1 MLLLL
6 TRNSRICLSSFS
18 SLAKRFVRTYA
29 IDATKLSPYLAEIA
43 RLEKT
48 TPRVQK
54 IRDQKRRTIK
64 TVTEIDETYN
74 VFDEGVKR
82 VLDLGCSPGYWS
94 QYAKDRILAVHH
106 LLDAAFRSEGFIVG
120 VDILN
125 AIPPLGCTTIQ
136 GNVISNEVRKRT
148 IEQCKEM
155 AYRQWQV
162 RLQAQQD
169 QVSVYIKEQE
179 QSSVHQTVAV
189 DEQSI
194 KDNIDYKV
202 DVILSDLTLALPQ
215 ETGFWNSTATKPYM
229 RLATNTGLR
238 LTVKDGLKSPF
249 DLADAILVYAI
260 DLLREGGTV
269 VLRLNG
275 INVDDVEV
283 VLLRQRLTNV
293 FRFVTMFG
301 EADSFPRKE
310 VYFVCKNKNDN
321 VDKVSAFAVKAK
333 L

>member
-1 MLLLL
+1 MLLPL
-6 TRNSRICLSSFS
+6 TRNSRIYLSTY
-18 SLAKRFVRTYA
+18 AKWSVRTYA
-29 IDATKLSPYLAEIA
+29 IDATKLSPFLAEIA

-54 IRDQKRRTIK
+54 IRDQKRQTIK
-64 TVTEIDETYN
+64 TFTEIDETYN
-74 VFDEGVKR
+74 VFDKGVKR

-94 QYAKDRILAVHH
+94 QYAKDRIFAVHH
-106 LLDAAFRSEGFIVG
+106 FLDAAFRSEGFIVG

-162 RLQAQQD
+162 WLQALQESANQF
-169 QVSVYIKEQE
+169 SVYIKEQE
-179 QSSVHQTVAV
+179 QSLVHETVAG
-189 DEQSI
+189 DKKSI
-194 KDNIDYKV
+194 KEIIDYKV
-202 DVILSDLTLALPQ
+202 DVVLSDLTLALSQ
-215 ETGFWNSTATKPYM
+215 ETGFWNNTATKPYM

-249 DLADAILVYAI
+249 DLADATLVYAI
-260 DLLREGGTV
+260 DLLREGGTL

-275 INVDDVEV
+275 INVDDGEV
-283 VLLRQRLTNV
+283 GLLRQRLTNV
-293 FRFVTMFG
+293 FRFVAMFG

-310 VYFVCKNKNDN
+310 VYFICKNKNDN